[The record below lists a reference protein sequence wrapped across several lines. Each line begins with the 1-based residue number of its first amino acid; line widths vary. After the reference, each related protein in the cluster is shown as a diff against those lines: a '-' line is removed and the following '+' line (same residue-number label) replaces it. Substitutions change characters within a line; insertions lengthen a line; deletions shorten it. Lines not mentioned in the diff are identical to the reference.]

1 MLGMKH
7 LVIKD
12 VPEELGLR
20 FKATCILKKT
30 TMRDVV
36 IQLIKEWLEKANT
49 GKS

>member
-1 MLGMKH
+1 MVGMKH

-12 VPEELGLR
+12 IPEDLGLR

-30 TMRDVV
+30 TMRNVV
-36 IQLIKEWLEKANT
+36 IQLIQEWLEKDGI